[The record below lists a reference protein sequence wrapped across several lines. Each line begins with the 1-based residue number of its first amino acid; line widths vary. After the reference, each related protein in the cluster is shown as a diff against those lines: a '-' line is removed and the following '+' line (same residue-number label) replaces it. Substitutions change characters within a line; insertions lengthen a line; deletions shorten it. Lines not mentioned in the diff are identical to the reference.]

1 LHDALSAEKIGVTA
15 TAIITDRFSQTAQV
29 MAQVS
34 GFPQYRFAVI
44 SHPISN
50 NSDDVL
56 RAKAEDAVQQCV
68 EILLSH

>member
-1 LHDALSAEKIGVTA
+1 LHDALSAEKLGVTA

-34 GFPQYRFAVI
+34 GFPQYRFAVVP
-44 SHPISN
+44 HPIAN

-56 RAKAEDAVQQCV
+56 RAKAEAAVRQCV
-68 EILLSH
+68 EILLNR